1 MHYLFFHYSSHG
13 QRLSKIDFKNMRR
26 VPRSSRTGLDFTPPD
41 RKKESALHQGL
52 SHSGRILDD
61 LTYQRHK
68 TALSQEYD
76 RKMKITEST
85 LMLMQETAANRRK
98 WIQEERPSVTIVI
111 KEFPCLKEYLAVSVS
126 FTVEIRASIQ

>member
-1 MHYLFFHYSSHG
+1 
-13 QRLSKIDFKNMRR
+13 MRR

-126 FTVEIRASIQ
+126 FTIEIRASIQ